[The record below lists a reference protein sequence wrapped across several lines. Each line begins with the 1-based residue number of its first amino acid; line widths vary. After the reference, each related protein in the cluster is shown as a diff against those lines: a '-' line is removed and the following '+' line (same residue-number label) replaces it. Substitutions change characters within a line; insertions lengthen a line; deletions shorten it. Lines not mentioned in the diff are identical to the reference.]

1 MRWQDATQA
10 FDEVVG
16 NRLNLNGAE
25 LRCLA
30 SVIEG
35 PRPAGTLAQLTGLTP
50 SAITSLVDRL
60 ARRGLL
66 RRVRDDGD
74 RRKVMIEATPAAHDI
89 AGRYYGPIAAD
100 GARMIAGMDE
110 AQLKAGL
117 AFMEAAL
124 ALQERHLAR
133 LQDEIAGTRD

>member
-16 NRLNLNGAE
+16 HRLNLNGHE

-30 SVIEG
+30 SLIEG
-35 PRPAGTLAQLTGLTP
+35 PRTAGTLAQLTGLTP

-60 ARRGLL
+60 ERRGLL
-66 RRVRDDGD
+66 TRKRSEGD
-74 RRKVMIEATPAAHDI
+74 RRKVMIEATQATHDI
-89 AGRYYGPIAAD
+89 AGRYYAPIAAD
-100 GARMIAGMDE
+100 GAKMLAAMDVVQLE
-110 AQLKAGL
+110 AAL

-133 LQDEIAGTRD
+133 LKDEMAAPSN

>member
-16 NRLNLNGAE
+16 HRLNLNGHE

-35 PRPAGTLAQLTGLTP
+35 PCTAGTLAQLTGLTP

-60 ARRGLL
+60 ERRGYLA
-66 RRVRDDGD
+66 RKRSEED

-100 GARMIAGMDE
+100 GAKMLAAMEKDQLE
-110 AQLKAGL
+110 AAL

-133 LQDEIAGTRD
+133 LQDETDGRAD